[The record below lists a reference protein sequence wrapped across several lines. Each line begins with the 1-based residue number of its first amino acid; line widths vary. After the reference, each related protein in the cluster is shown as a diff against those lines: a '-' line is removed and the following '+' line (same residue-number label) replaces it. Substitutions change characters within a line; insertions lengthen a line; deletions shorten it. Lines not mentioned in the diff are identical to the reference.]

1 MFCSAAPQCP
11 ILGQCHKVESS
22 KRNQE
27 KPFGMIFQCPI
38 LRQVIK
44 QREFLSNLHFL
55 SSNVSLLDKD
65 EGSDPAGPA
74 QFATMTIANPGP
86 NFYTDPMKL
95 KRRNW
100 SERNYKALDEFLAGV
115 RPGEIAVFDWDN
127 TCICGDIGEA
137 LLRRLT
143 FSLGF
148 AMDAGALA
156 ATLPDTIH
164 GVSRILVQGKPF
176 SLKKMK
182 KAVCSAYERLKQ
194 DPSSLGKNDLDDDY
208 RIFTSGLLALNRA
221 LEETPGIG
229 CGFAYPWVNLLLQG
243 LPLDEFDRLA
253 VSVVEEELA
262 NPLRRHVL
270 SDPLGRWR
278 YAWTGGIRL
287 YPEMRDLAARFRER
301 GGRVVV
307 STASNRQLVEK
318 MASLTAFPCQS
329 VIGME
334 LKVAGG
340 RFGRSLA
347 PGLRPNLGLGK
358 VANLRRR
365 LEGEP
370 ALVAGDSGNDYEML
384 VSFPGTRLRL
394 VIDRHAG
401 GRIALLARRA
411 RSGEK
416 GLLAQKIN
424 PRRGEFRAAPG

>member
-1 MFCSAAPQCP
+1 
-11 ILGQCHKVESS
+11 
-22 KRNQE
+22 
-27 KPFGMIFQCPI
+27 
-38 LRQVIK
+38 
-44 QREFLSNLHFL
+44 
-55 SSNVSLLDKD
+55 
-65 EGSDPAGPA
+65 
-74 QFATMTIANPGP
+74 
-86 NFYTDPMKL
+86 MKL

-100 SERNYKALDEFLAGV
+100 SERNYEALGEFLAGV
-115 RPGEIAVFDWDN
+115 KPGEIAVLDWDN

-137 LLRRLT
+137 LLRRLA
-143 FSLGF
+143 FDLAF
-148 AMDAGALA
+148 ALDAKALA
-156 ATLPDTIH
+156 ATLPEEIR
-164 GVSRILVQGKPF
+164 GVGLILVQGRPF
-176 SLKKMK
+176 PLKTIK
-182 KAVCSAYERLKQ
+182 KAVCTAYERLKRKY
-194 DPSSLGKNDLDDDY
+194 SSALKENLDKDY